1 MEVWKIIFL
10 CKWVI
15 CRFHVNLPQGEFMV
29 AFAWNTVIHEV
40 LLDGWSHAT
49 CWHALAAR
57 YHFVCCLGWFCA
69 TTETWKILKDLSI
82 LVYFFEMDNQFE
94 SISWSLWNNP
104 SRWPDFGK
112 TDWRMSNF
120 LKNDRLVVSICF
132 LTLPQ
137 AYIRVCSRWL
147 FTFYHGKSKL
157 NHHLGKMIPF
167 DTRRA
172 PKLSWTYGRY
182 NLSCEVKLKL
192 T

>member
-94 SISWSLWNNP
+94 SISCLCETTQVVGLILAKQIGGCQIF
-104 SRWPDFGK
+104 SRMTG
-112 TDWRMSNF
+112 
-120 LKNDRLVVSICF
+120 
-132 LTLPQ
+132 
-137 AYIRVCSRWL
+137 WL
-147 FTFYHGKSKL
+147 FQFVSWLY
-157 NHHLGKMIPF
+157 
-167 DTRRA
+167 
-172 PKLSWTYGRY
+172 PKPIFVFVQGDCLLSTMVSQ
-182 NLSCEVKLKL
+182 N
-192 T
+192 